1 MDEMIKN
8 GLSEL
13 LPVTKGEN
21 GRNTVNA
28 RDLYA
33 FLGSKQRFADWIK
46 NRIEQYGFLENHD
59 FQMFCYDWQGNLLNI
74 RHHNFMKSENQQVS
88 KIEYSLSVG
97 MAKELS
103 MIENNEQGKRARRY
117 FIECENMLRSMME
130 QRLKEQQT
138 RIEAQ
143 QPKVIFAESVANS
156 DDTISMED
164 LAKLITQNG
173 YIINRNELFDWMVG
187 NGYLLRKVRR
197 IGRKRVNDYTP
208 SQEAARL
215 HLFRLNAER
224 VPNIGLMRYTCRV
237 TGNGQIFFV
246 SRFNGMISR

>member
-1 MDEMIKN
+1 
-8 GLSEL
+8 
-13 LPVTKGEN
+13 
-21 GRNTVNA
+21 
-28 RDLYA
+28 
-33 FLGSKQRFADWIK
+33 
-46 NRIEQYGFLENHD
+46 
-59 FQMFCYDWQGNLLNI
+59 
-74 RHHNFMKSENQQVS
+74 MKSENQQVS

-117 FIECENMLRSMME
+117 FIECENMFRSMME

>member
-1 MDEMIKN
+1 MDDNKN
-8 GLSEL
+8 SLSEL

-21 GRNTVNA
+21 GINTVNA

-33 FLGSKQRFADWIK
+33 FLGCKRDFSNWIK
-46 NRIEQYGFLENHD
+46 DRIRQYGFIENQD
-59 FQMFCYDWQGNLLNI
+59 FQTFCYDRQGNLLNI
-74 RHHNFMKSENQQVS
+74 RGNKNSVSENQQVS
-88 KIEYSLSVG
+88 KVEYSLSVG
-97 MAKELS
+97 MAKELC
-103 MIENNEQGKRARRY
+103 MLERNEKGRMARRY
-117 FIECENMLRSMME
+117 FIECENMLRSLME

-138 RIEAQ
+138 RIEVQ

-156 DDTISMED
+156 DDTVSMEE

-173 YIINRNELFDWMVG
+173 YIINRNELFGWMVG

>member
-1 MDEMIKN
+1 MDGITRN
-8 GLSEL
+8 SLSEL
-13 LPVTKGEN
+13 LPLSEGTN
-21 GRNTVNA
+21 GKMVDAMSLHT
-28 RDLYA
+28 
-33 FLGSKQRFADWIK
+33 FLESKQHFPYWMK
-46 NRIEQYGFLENHD
+46 TRIEQYGFVENID
-59 FQMFCYDWQGNLLNI
+59 FEAQN
-74 RHHNFMKSENQQVS
+74 
-88 KIEYSLSVG
+88 KIIHCDNGIGSSRKTEYMLSIE
-97 MAKELS
+97 MAKELC
-103 MIENNEQGKRARRY
+103 MLERNEKGRMARRY

-138 RIEAQ
+138 WIEAQ

-246 SRFNGMISR
+246 SRFNGMANR